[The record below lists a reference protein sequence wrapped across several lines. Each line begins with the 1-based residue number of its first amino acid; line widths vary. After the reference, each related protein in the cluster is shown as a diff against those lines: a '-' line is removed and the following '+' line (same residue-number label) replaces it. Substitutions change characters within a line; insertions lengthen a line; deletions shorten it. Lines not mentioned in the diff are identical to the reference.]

1 MLALGAQSAAY
12 SSSHE
17 RARILSGSSII
28 SAGGNRMILLNTLQ
42 KAVLTLNNSN
52 DPSSLSFVEALL
64 QFYHLHVI
72 SSSSSGNSIRGSGMV
87 PTLLPL
93 LQDVNVTHMHLV
105 CSVKT
110 LQKLMD
116 YSNVAVSLFKDLG
129 GMELLSQ
136 RLQTEVHRVIGL
148 SGADDNSMVSCDL
161 SRYDDDQ
168 LYSQK
173 WLIKAL
179 LKALGSATYAPGSC
193 WINPIHDWN
202 ASSLGPGSG

>member
-1 MLALGAQSAAY
+1 MDLEFIIREKMRREVSLADQIRAAK
-12 SSSHE
+12 SKRVE
-17 RARILSGSSII
+17 CV
-28 SAGGNRMILLNTLQ
+28 
-42 KAVLTLNNSN
+42 AVTNS
-52 DPSSLSFVEALL
+52 LV
-64 QFYHLHVI
+64 HVI

-105 CSVKT
+105 CCSVKT

-116 YSNVAVSLFKDLG
+116 YSNAAVSLFKDLG
-129 GMELLSQ
+129 GVELLSQ
-136 RLQTEVHRVIGL
+136 RLETEVHRVIGL

-173 WLIKAL
+173 RLIKAL

-193 WINPIHDWN
+193 WTNPIHDWN
-202 ASSLGPGSG
+202 ASSLGPGCT